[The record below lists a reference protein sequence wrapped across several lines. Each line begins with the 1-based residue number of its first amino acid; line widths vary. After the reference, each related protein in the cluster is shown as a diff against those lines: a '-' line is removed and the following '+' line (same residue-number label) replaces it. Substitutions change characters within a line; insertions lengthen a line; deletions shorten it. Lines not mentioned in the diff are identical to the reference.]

1 MTRALLASI
10 VAGTALLAVPAA
22 GAKDFHPGDLRV
34 CNAKRCVAITS
45 RAVLPQLGSFY
56 YGNYGL
62 TPMQRPAFGAFGVR
76 YYQLRFRNGYVSGI
90 VAGARLDRFLSYG
103 VNLGRFVRNRWYALP
118 RRLSAELRR
127 VTAGLSPLRLTHAA
141 LARSR

>member
-1 MTRALLASI
+1 MTRALFASI
-10 VAGTALLAVPAA
+10 VAATALLAVPLA

-34 CNAKRCVAITS
+34 CDAKRCVAVTS

-56 YGNYGL
+56 YGSYGL
-62 TPMQRPAFGAFGVR
+62 TRLHRPALGTP
-76 YYQLRFRNGYVSGI
+76 YYQLRFRNGYVTGI

-103 VNLGRFVRNRWYALP
+103 VNLGRFVHGRWYAVP

-127 VTAGLSPLRLTHAA
+127 LTESLPPLRLTHAA
-141 LARSR
+141 LTRSR

>member
-1 MTRALLASI
+1 MTRPLLASI
-10 VAGTALLAVPAA
+10 AAGTALLAVPAA

-56 YGNYGL
+56 YGSYGL
-62 TPMQRPAFGAFGVR
+62 TPIHRPALGVR
-76 YYQLRFRNGYVSGI
+76 YYQLRFRDGYVSGI

-103 VNLGRFVRNRWYALP
+103 VNLGRFVSGRWYALP

>member
-1 MTRALLASI
+1 MTRALLA
-10 VAGTALLAVPAA
+10 AAALALLAAPAA
-22 GAKDFHPGDLRV
+22 GAKVFRPGDLRV
-34 CNAKRCVAITS
+34 CDAKRCVAIAS

-56 YGNYGL
+56 YGRYGL
-62 TPMQRPAFGAFGVR
+62 TPVHRPALGVR

-103 VNLGRFVRNRWYALP
+103 VNLGRFARGRWYALP

-127 VTAGLSPLRLTHAA
+127 LTRSLPPLRLTHAA
-141 LARSR
+141 LARSL

>member
-1 MTRALLASI
+1 MTRALLAGS
-10 VAGTALLAVPAA
+10 VTVTALLVAPAA
-22 GAKDFHPGDLRV
+22 GAKNFHPGDLRV
-34 CNAKRCVAITS
+34 CDGKRCVAITS

-56 YGNYGL
+56 YGSYGL
-62 TPMQRPAFGAFGVR
+62 TPLPRPATGAS
-76 YYQLRFRNGYVSGI
+76 YYQLRFRNGYASGI

-103 VNLGRFVRNRWYALP
+103 VNLGRFARGRWYALP

-127 VTAGLSPLRLTHAA
+127 VTQGLPPLRLTHAA

>member
-56 YGNYGL
+56 YGSYGL
-62 TPMQRPAFGAFGVR
+62 TPMHRPALGVR

-103 VNLGRFVRNRWYALP
+103 VNLGRFVRGRWYALP

-141 LARSR
+141 FARSR

>member
-1 MTRALLASI
+1 MTRPLLMSI

-22 GAKDFHPGDLRV
+22 GAKVFHAGDLRV
-34 CNAKRCVAITS
+34 CDAKRCVAITS

-56 YGNYGL
+56 YGTYGL
-62 TPMQRPAFGAFGVR
+62 TPRHRPALGVR

-103 VNLGRFVRNRWYALP
+103 VNLGRFAEGRWYAVP
-118 RRLSAELRR
+118 RRLSADLRR
-127 VTAGLSPLRLTHAA
+127 LTEGLPPLRLTHAA